1 MNSDDY
7 GKPITL
13 SGAWEVISV
22 YEDGISTAYVNWSLT
37 TVEN

>member
-1 MNSDDY
+1 
-7 GKPITL
+7 L

-37 TVEN
+37 TVDN